1 MKLICYN
8 SNYFQDKGVI
18 AIRINCDAA
27 NKTVKQLQGEVDALL
42 SIERDTSTYTY
53 GADEKERP
61 EAPEYSFE
69 ATSKRLEELQGY
81 IRTIKHAINQF
92 NVSTVLPDFGI
103 TIDEALVKMAM
114 LTQRKK
120 TLNEMRRM
128 QALQRTQSYHTAAE
142 YRVRNFDPKPVR
154 EAYDAVSKEL
164 LKLQQALNWA
174 NLSKEIEIDLD
185 LPV

>member
-1 MKLICYN
+1 
-8 SNYFQDKGVI
+8 
-18 AIRINCDAA
+18 
-27 NKTVKQLQGEVDALL
+27 
-42 SIERDTSTYTY
+42 
-53 GADEKERP
+53 
-61 EAPEYSFE
+61 
-69 ATSKRLEELQGY
+69 
-81 IRTIKHAINQF
+81 
-92 NVSTVLPDFGI
+92 
-103 TIDEALVKMAM
+103 MAM
-114 LTQRKK
+114 LSQRKK

-142 YRVRNFDPKPVR
+142 YRVRNFDPKPVG